1 MNSVAGRSNRAPA
14 FDEPTRNEL
23 RQSDTN
29 VETKEM
35 STPAPATQDSQIAR
49 SQQPMQSSINRK
61 GIEANIATEGVSTP
75 DNRIGPNNKSLNAP
89 VTQISQS
96 MQTKPSTEVKNTPAE
111 APEALG
117 MKDNTQNVTMK
128 GPQEV
133 ATSLLEF
140 PRGNL
145 GSLFTK
151 PDRANLVF
159 DKPMRNMFNKPV
171 EENTEVQTTPLMSG

>member
-1 MNSVAGRSNRAPA
+1 MNSSYSDRNRGPA

-29 VETKEM
+29 VETQER
-35 STPAPATQDSQIAR
+35 STPAPSTQDSQIAR
-49 SQQPMQSSINRK
+49 SQQPIQSSINRK

-75 DNRIGPNNKSLNAP
+75 DNRIGPNIKSLNAP

-96 MQTKPSTEVKNTPAE
+96 MQTKPSTEVKNSPAE

-117 MKDNTQNVTMK
+117 KKDNTQNVTMK

-140 PRGNL
+140 PRGNI
-145 GSLFTK
+145 GSLFTR
-151 PDRANLVF
+151 PDRTDLIPN
-159 DKPMRNMFNKPV
+159 KPMRNMYQKKV
-171 EENTEVQTTPLMSG
+171 EENTEIQTSKLMQ